1 MLKCYDT
8 LSGRYVTVE
17 VSEQIE
23 TEVKRSYWRED
34 MQERRYYKRC
44 QPLDENMNYTNDVA
58 DAFGSRLVREY
69 ELSVLRSVLSELGKQ
84 E

>member
-8 LSGRYVTVE
+8 LSGKYVTVE

-34 MQERRYYKRC
+34 MQE
-44 QPLDENMNYTNDVA
+44 
-58 DAFGSRLVREY
+58 
-69 ELSVLRSVLSELGKQ
+69 VL
-84 E
+84 